1 MAYKNIADSVNDM
14 INGHTDFT
22 FTDATW
28 VVEQAKAGRIRAIA
42 VTSAKRSSVLPEVP
56 TLAEAGYPGIELTP
70 WWGVFLPAGTPQ
82 PIVDKLASSFDRIVA
97 MPETTEFLTKFANE
111 PFPGTPDS
119 LRDLLAREI
128 KRWGELVALAK
139 IEPQ

>member
-1 MAYKNIADSVNDM
+1 
-14 INGHTDFT
+14 
-22 FTDATW
+22 
-28 VVEQAKAGRIRAIA
+28 
-42 VTSAKRSSVLPEVP
+42 
-56 TLAEAGYPGIELTP
+56 
-70 WWGVFLPAGTPQ
+70 
-82 PIVDKLASSFDRIVA
+82 LASSFERIVA

-111 PFPGTPDS
+111 PFPGTPDT

>member
-1 MAYKNIADSVNDM
+1 
-14 INGHTDFT
+14 
-22 FTDATW
+22 
-28 VVEQAKAGRIRAIA
+28 
-42 VTSAKRSSVLPEVP
+42 
-56 TLAEAGYPGIELTP
+56 
-70 WWGVFLPAGTPQ
+70 
-82 PIVDKLASSFDRIVA
+82 

-119 LRDLLAREI
+119 LRELLAREI

>member
-1 MAYKNIADSVNDM
+1 M
-14 INGHTDFT
+14 
-22 FTDATW
+22 
-28 VVEQAKAGRIRAIA
+28 
-42 VTSAKRSSVLPEVP
+42 PEVP

-82 PIVDKLASSFDRIVA
+82 PIVDKLATAFERIVA

-111 PFPGTPDS
+111 PFPGTPES
-119 LRDLLAREI
+119 LRELLAREI